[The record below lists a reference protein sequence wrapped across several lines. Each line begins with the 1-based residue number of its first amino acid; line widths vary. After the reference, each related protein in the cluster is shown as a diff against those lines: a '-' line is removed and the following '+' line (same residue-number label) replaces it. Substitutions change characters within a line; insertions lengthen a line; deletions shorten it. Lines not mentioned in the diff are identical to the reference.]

1 MQLVTARKPW
11 TPRQRLILWALVI
24 IAAFLVLG
32 LLMFIGQPACACSP
46 ELPMTIVPG
55 LSG

>member
-1 MQLVTARKPW
+1 MQTSTARKLW
-11 TPRQRLILWALVI
+11 TPRQRLLLWALII

-32 LLMFIGQPACACSP
+32 LLLFVGQPACGCTP
-46 ELPMTIVPG
+46 FIPVTIVPG